1 MIKIGKR
8 KMVLDK
14 DLLIIKKNNK
24 KHYGTLYH
32 VSTSQVHFVNME
44 FGTCSSGV

>member
-1 MIKIGKR
+1 MVKIGKR

-14 DLLIIKKNNK
+14 DLLIIKNNK

-32 VSTSQVHFVNME
+32 VSTLQVHFVNME